1 MRLALVIAVILFV
14 VFGAVFGALNAER
27 ITLDLYFWQPSVPKG
42 ALILA
47 AVVVGW
53 LLGGLVAWLAPRPR
67 IHRARLMLRKALVGS
82 GYADAHRLQ
91 REQAARN

>member
-67 IHRARLMLRKALVGS
+67 IHRELRETRRQLR
-82 GYADAHRLQ
+82 DAQKEPEPPRDGTT
-91 REQAARN
+91 EDA

>member
-1 MRLALVIAVILFV
+1 MRLALVIVVVLFV

-42 ALILA
+42 ALILS

-53 LLGGLVAWLAPRPR
+53 LAGGIVAWLAPRPR
-67 IHRARLMLRKALVGS
+67 IHRELRETRKQLKEA
-82 GYADAHRLQ
+82 Q
-91 REQAARN
+91 REPAPPIDGTPEDA

>member
-42 ALILA
+42 ALLLS
-47 AVVVGW
+47 AVVLGW
-53 LLGGLVAWLAPRPR
+53 LAGGIVAWLAPRPR
-67 IHRARLMLRKALVGS
+67 IHRELRETRRQLREARAEPQPPSDGTPE
-82 GYADAHRLQ
+82 DA
-91 REQAARN
+91 

>member
-1 MRLALVIAVILFV
+1 MRLALVIVVLLFV

-27 ITLDLYFWQPSVPKG
+27 IALDLYFWQPSVPKG

-47 AVVVGW
+47 AVVLGW

-67 IHRARLMLRKALVGS
+67 VHRELRETRRQLREARAEPRPPSDGTP
-82 GYADAHRLQ
+82 GDA
-91 REQAARN
+91 

>member
-1 MRLALVIAVILFV
+1 MRLALVIVIILFV

-47 AVVVGW
+47 AIAVGW
-53 LLGGLVAWLAPRPR
+53 LLGGLVAWVAPRPR
-67 IHRARLMLRKALVGS
+67 LHRELRETRRQLK
-82 GYADAHRLQ
+82 
-91 REQAARN
+91 AARAEPQPPSDARPEDA

>member
-42 ALILA
+42 ALLLS
-47 AVVVGW
+47 AVVLGW
-53 LLGGLVAWLAPRPR
+53 LAGGIVAWLAPRPR
-67 IHRARLMLRKALVGS
+67 IHRELRETRKQLQEARAEPKPPSDGTPE
-82 GYADAHRLQ
+82 DA
-91 REQAARN
+91 